1 MVVASDRS
9 DLEEEVNY
17 SIFNPGFTRLP
28 GGDTNQYKVEMQEV
42 RQLKAQTI
50 PAAFEEARKQ
60 GFKVP
65 VIGPSEGNQQ

>member
-9 DLEEEVNY
+9 DLEKEVNY
-17 SIFNPGFTRLP
+17 SVFNPIFTRLP
-28 GGDTNQYKVEMQEV
+28 GDTNQYKVEMQEV

-60 GFKVP
+60 GFKVS
-65 VIGPSEGNQQ
+65 VIGPSEQLPF

>member
-9 DLEEEVNY
+9 DLEKEVNY
-17 SIFNPGFTRLP
+17 SVFNPIFTRLP
-28 GGDTNQYKVEMQEV
+28 GDTNQYKVEMQEV

-65 VIGPSEGNQQ
+65 VIGPSEQLPF

>member
-17 SIFNPGFTRLP
+17 SIFNPVFTRLP

-42 RQLKAQTI
+42 RQLKATTI
-50 PAAFEEARKQ
+50 PAAFEEAKKH

-65 VIGPSEGNQQ
+65 VIGPSTELEF